1 MKLFIAEKPE
11 LGRAIAEGLD
21 GNYKSGEG
29 YIQKGDNIVTWAF
42 GHILELAKPEEYDE
56 KYKLWKLED
65 LPLPIKEFKY
75 LPKKESK
82 KQLKIICDLIHSDK
96 ITSIVNCGD
105 ADDEGQILVDEI
117 IQYSKTSKPVFR
129 VLINDLTPKAVKE
142 EIAKIKPNADFKG
155 MSERGFARSQADWI
169 VGINLTRAYT
179 IMARKN
185 GYEGI
190 LSVGRVQTPILALIV
205 NRDKEFENFKSI
217 NYYSLL
223 GDFNINN
230 NTIKARLKTEDK
242 ILDENLA
249 KEIKESCENQNA
261 KINLKIENKKEYP
274 PLPYNL
280 LVLQAE
286 CAKLFGFSPDKT
298 LEITQILREKHKAI
312 TYNRS
317 DCQYLPETMFEQAP
331 NILNII
337 KENLNSNDEIQALID
352 SSDLTIKSKAF
363 NDANISAHYGIIPT
377 QNKISSQLT
386 QDELVVYNLIA
397 KRFIIQFFHPREYQT
412 TTINL
417 EVNQRIFT
425 ATQNKTTKSGFRS
438 LWQNIDSEE
447 EQENNENDIND
458 LSILKN
464 GDIAKC
470 SLIQIEKKQTKPRP
484 YYTMTTLLKDLNSV
498 AKYVSDERIKKLL
511 IEKDKD
517 KKGESGGIGTPATR
531 SNHIKTLIE
540 REYIEV
546 SKDKKQ
552 IIKSTKKGRD
562 LIKLS
567 PKSLIT
573 PDMTAL
579 WFEQQKM
586 IEISELRREQFLEE
600 ITKEVISEIQRID
613 KNQEFKILDNEN
625 KPKIQCP
632 QCNKGFL
639 TKRKGKYGNFWGC
652 SEFKQGCKAIY
663 PDNKG
668 TPNFETKQA
677 SNDTTHKCPQCN
689 KGFLQRIKSKNG
701 NSWWWGCSE
710 FKQGCKAIYPDN
722 KGTPNFETK
731 QASNDT
737 THKCPQCNKGFLQRI
752 KSKNGNSWWWGC
764 SEFKQG
770 CKAMYYD
777 DNGKPKIINV

>member
-1 MKLFIAEKPE
+1 MRLFIAEKPE

-185 GYEGI
+185 GYEGV
-190 LSVGRVQTPILALIV
+190 LSVGRVQTPILSLIV

-217 NYYSLL
+217 DYYSLL

-298 LEITQILREKHKAI
+298 LEITQNLREKHKAI

-337 KENLNSNDEIQALID
+337 KENLNSNDEIQALIA

-412 TTINL
+412 NTINL

-438 LWQNIDSEE
+438 LWQNVDSEE

-511 IEKDKD
+511 MEKDKD

-639 TKRKGKYGNFWGC
+639 
-652 SEFKQGCKAIY
+652 
-663 PDNKG
+663 
-668 TPNFETKQA
+668 
-677 SNDTTHKCPQCN
+677 
-689 KGFLQRIKSKNG
+689 
-701 NSWWWGCSE
+701 
-710 FKQGCKAIYPDN
+710 
-722 KGTPNFETK
+722 
-731 QASNDT
+731 
-737 THKCPQCNKGFLQRI
+737 QRI

-777 DNGKPKIINV
+777 NNNGKPKIINV

>member
-1 MKLFIAEKPE
+1 MRLFIAEKPE

-96 ITSIVNCGD
+96 IASIVNCGD

-142 EIAKIKPNADFKG
+142 EIAKIKSNADFKG

-185 GYEGI
+185 GYEGV

-217 NYYSLL
+217 DYFSLL

-249 KEIKESCENQNA
+249 KEIKKSCENQNA

-298 LEITQILREKHKAI
+298 LEITQNLREKHKAI

-337 KENLNSNDEIQALID
+337 KENLNSNDEIQALIA

-438 LWQNIDSEE
+438 LWQNVDSEE

-470 SLIQIEKKQTKPRP
+470 SLIEIEKKQTKPRP

-511 IEKDKD
+511 MEKDKD

-652 SEFKQGCKAIY
+652 SEY
-663 PDNKG
+663 M
-668 TPNFETKQA
+668 E
-677 SNDTTHKCPQCN
+677 
-689 KGFLQRIKSKNG
+689 
-701 NSWWWGCSE
+701 
-710 FKQGCKAIYPDN
+710 GCKAIYPDN

>member
-1 MKLFIAEKPE
+1 MRLFIAEKPE

-185 GYEGI
+185 GYEGV
-190 LSVGRVQTPILALIV
+190 LSVGRVQTPILSLIV

-217 NYYSLL
+217 DYYSLL

-298 LEITQILREKHKAI
+298 LEITQNLREKHKAI

-337 KENLNSNDEIQALID
+337 KENLNSNDEIQALIA

-363 NDANISAHYGIIPT
+363 NDTNISAHYGIIPT

-412 TTINL
+412 NTINL

-438 LWQNIDSEE
+438 LWQNVDSEE

-511 IEKDKD
+511 MEKDKD

-639 TKRKGKYGNFWGC
+639 
-652 SEFKQGCKAIY
+652 
-663 PDNKG
+663 
-668 TPNFETKQA
+668 
-677 SNDTTHKCPQCN
+677 
-689 KGFLQRIKSKNG
+689 
-701 NSWWWGCSE
+701 
-710 FKQGCKAIYPDN
+710 
-722 KGTPNFETK
+722 
-731 QASNDT
+731 
-737 THKCPQCNKGFLQRI
+737 QRI

-777 DNGKPKIINV
+777 NNNGKPKIINV

>member
-185 GYEGI
+185 GYEGV
-190 LSVGRVQTPILALIV
+190 LSVGRVQTPILSLIV

-217 NYYSLL
+217 DYYSLL

-249 KEIKESCENQNA
+249 KEIKKSCENQNA

-298 LEITQILREKHKAI
+298 LEITQNLREKHKAI

-337 KENLNSNDEIQALID
+337 KENLNSNDEIQALIA

-438 LWQNIDSEE
+438 LWQNVDSEE

-511 IEKDKD
+511 MEKDKD

-652 SEFKQGCKAIY
+652 SEY
-663 PDNKG
+663 M
-668 TPNFETKQA
+668 E
-677 SNDTTHKCPQCN
+677 
-689 KGFLQRIKSKNG
+689 
-701 NSWWWGCSE
+701 
-710 FKQGCKAIYPDN
+710 GCKAIYPDN

>member
-573 PDMTAL
+573 
-579 WFEQQKM
+579 
-586 IEISELRREQFLEE
+586 
-600 ITKEVISEIQRID
+600 
-613 KNQEFKILDNEN
+613 
-625 KPKIQCP
+625 
-632 QCNKGFL
+632 
-639 TKRKGKYGNFWGC
+639 
-652 SEFKQGCKAIY
+652 
-663 PDNKG
+663 
-668 TPNFETKQA
+668 
-677 SNDTTHKCPQCN
+677 
-689 KGFLQRIKSKNG
+689 
-701 NSWWWGCSE
+701 
-710 FKQGCKAIYPDN
+710 
-722 KGTPNFETK
+722 
-731 QASNDT
+731 
-737 THKCPQCNKGFLQRI
+737 
-752 KSKNGNSWWWGC
+752 
-764 SEFKQG
+764 
-770 CKAMYYD
+770 
-777 DNGKPKIINV
+777 

>member
-1 MKLFIAEKPE
+1 MRLFIAEKPE

-185 GYEGI
+185 GYEGV
-190 LSVGRVQTPILALIV
+190 LSVGRVQTPILSLIV

-298 LEITQILREKHKAI
+298 LEITQNLREKHKAI

-337 KENLNSNDEIQALID
+337 KENLNSNDEIQALIA

-639 TKRKGKYGNFWGC
+639 
-652 SEFKQGCKAIY
+652 
-663 PDNKG
+663 
-668 TPNFETKQA
+668 
-677 SNDTTHKCPQCN
+677 
-689 KGFLQRIKSKNG
+689 
-701 NSWWWGCSE
+701 
-710 FKQGCKAIYPDN
+710 
-722 KGTPNFETK
+722 
-731 QASNDT
+731 
-737 THKCPQCNKGFLQRI
+737 QRI

>member
-1 MKLFIAEKPE
+1 MRLFIAEKPE

-105 ADDEGQILVDEI
+105 ADDEGQILIDEI
-117 IQYSKTSKPVFR
+117 VQYSKTSKPVFR

-185 GYEGI
+185 GYEGV
-190 LSVGRVQTPILALIV
+190 LSVGRVQTPILSLIV

-217 NYYSLL
+217 DYYSLL

-249 KEIKESCENQNA
+249 KEIKKSCENQNA

-298 LEITQILREKHKAI
+298 LEITQNLREKHKAI

-337 KENLNSNDEIQALID
+337 KENLNSNDEIQALIA

-639 TKRKGKYGNFWGC
+639 
-652 SEFKQGCKAIY
+652 
-663 PDNKG
+663 
-668 TPNFETKQA
+668 
-677 SNDTTHKCPQCN
+677 
-689 KGFLQRIKSKNG
+689 
-701 NSWWWGCSE
+701 
-710 FKQGCKAIYPDN
+710 
-722 KGTPNFETK
+722 
-731 QASNDT
+731 
-737 THKCPQCNKGFLQRI
+737 QRI

-777 DNGKPKIINV
+777 DNGK

>member
-639 TKRKGKYGNFWGC
+639 
-652 SEFKQGCKAIY
+652 
-663 PDNKG
+663 
-668 TPNFETKQA
+668 
-677 SNDTTHKCPQCN
+677 
-689 KGFLQRIKSKNG
+689 QRIKSKNG

-710 FKQGCKAIYPDN
+710 FKQG
-722 KGTPNFETK
+722 
-731 QASNDT
+731 
-737 THKCPQCNKGFLQRI
+737 
-752 KSKNGNSWWWGC
+752 
-764 SEFKQG
+764 
-770 CKAMYYD
+770 
-777 DNGKPKIINV
+777 

>member
-1 MKLFIAEKPE
+1 MRLFIAEKPE

-21 GNYKSGEG
+21 GNYKNGEG
-29 YIQKGDNIVTWAF
+29 HIQKGNNIVTWAF

-82 KQLKIICDLIHSDK
+82 KQLKIICDLIHNDK

-185 GYEGI
+185 GYEGV

-249 KEIKESCENQNA
+249 KEIKESCENQNT

-298 LEITQILREKHKAI
+298 LEITQNLREKHKAI

-337 KENLNSNDEIQALID
+337 KENLNSNDEIQALIA

-639 TKRKGKYGNFWGC
+639 
-652 SEFKQGCKAIY
+652 
-663 PDNKG
+663 
-668 TPNFETKQA
+668 
-677 SNDTTHKCPQCN
+677 
-689 KGFLQRIKSKNG
+689 
-701 NSWWWGCSE
+701 
-710 FKQGCKAIYPDN
+710 
-722 KGTPNFETK
+722 
-731 QASNDT
+731 
-737 THKCPQCNKGFLQRI
+737 QRI

>member
-470 SLIQIEKKQTKPRP
+470 SLIQIEKKQTNPRP

-639 TKRKGKYGNFWGC
+639 
-652 SEFKQGCKAIY
+652 
-663 PDNKG
+663 
-668 TPNFETKQA
+668 
-677 SNDTTHKCPQCN
+677 
-689 KGFLQRIKSKNG
+689 
-701 NSWWWGCSE
+701 
-710 FKQGCKAIYPDN
+710 
-722 KGTPNFETK
+722 
-731 QASNDT
+731 
-737 THKCPQCNKGFLQRI
+737 QRI

>member
-1 MKLFIAEKPE
+1 MRLFIAEKPE

-190 LSVGRVQTPILALIV
+190 LSVGRVQTPILSLIV

-337 KENLNSNDEIQALID
+337 KENLNSNDEIQALIA

-438 LWQNIDSEE
+438 LWQNVDSEE

-511 IEKDKD
+511 MEKDKD

-613 KNQEFKILDNEN
+613 KNQEFKILDNKN

-652 SEFKQGCKAIY
+652 SEY
-663 PDNKG
+663 M
-668 TPNFETKQA
+668 E
-677 SNDTTHKCPQCN
+677 
-689 KGFLQRIKSKNG
+689 
-701 NSWWWGCSE
+701 
-710 FKQGCKAIYPDN
+710 GCKAIYPDN

-777 DNGKPKIINV
+777 NNRKPKIINV

>member
-1 MKLFIAEKPE
+1 MRLFIAEKPE

-639 TKRKGKYGNFWGC
+639 
-652 SEFKQGCKAIY
+652 
-663 PDNKG
+663 
-668 TPNFETKQA
+668 
-677 SNDTTHKCPQCN
+677 
-689 KGFLQRIKSKNG
+689 
-701 NSWWWGCSE
+701 
-710 FKQGCKAIYPDN
+710 
-722 KGTPNFETK
+722 
-731 QASNDT
+731 
-737 THKCPQCNKGFLQRI
+737 QRI

>member
-1 MKLFIAEKPE
+1 MRLFIAEKPE

-190 LSVGRVQTPILALIV
+190 LSVGRVQTPILSLIV

-337 KENLNSNDEIQALID
+337 KENLNSNDEIQALIA

-438 LWQNIDSEE
+438 LWQNVDSEE

-511 IEKDKD
+511 MEKDKD

-639 TKRKGKYGNFWGC
+639 
-652 SEFKQGCKAIY
+652 
-663 PDNKG
+663 
-668 TPNFETKQA
+668 
-677 SNDTTHKCPQCN
+677 
-689 KGFLQRIKSKNG
+689 
-701 NSWWWGCSE
+701 
-710 FKQGCKAIYPDN
+710 
-722 KGTPNFETK
+722 
-731 QASNDT
+731 
-737 THKCPQCNKGFLQRI
+737 QRI

-777 DNGKPKIINV
+777 NNNGKP

>member
-1 MKLFIAEKPE
+1 MRLFIAEKPE

-190 LSVGRVQTPILALIV
+190 LSVGRVQTPILSLIV

-298 LEITQILREKHKAI
+298 LEITQNLREKHKAI

-337 KENLNSNDEIQALID
+337 KENLNSNDEIQALIA

-438 LWQNIDSEE
+438 LWQNVDSEE

-511 IEKDKD
+511 MEKDKD

-639 TKRKGKYGNFWGC
+639 
-652 SEFKQGCKAIY
+652 
-663 PDNKG
+663 
-668 TPNFETKQA
+668 
-677 SNDTTHKCPQCN
+677 
-689 KGFLQRIKSKNG
+689 
-701 NSWWWGCSE
+701 
-710 FKQGCKAIYPDN
+710 
-722 KGTPNFETK
+722 
-731 QASNDT
+731 
-737 THKCPQCNKGFLQRI
+737 QRI

-777 DNGKPKIINV
+777 NNNGKPKIINV

>member
-1 MKLFIAEKPE
+1 
-11 LGRAIAEGLD
+11 
-21 GNYKSGEG
+21 
-29 YIQKGDNIVTWAF
+29 
-42 GHILELAKPEEYDE
+42 
-56 KYKLWKLED
+56 
-65 LPLPIKEFKY
+65 PLPIKEFKY

-190 LSVGRVQTPILALIV
+190 LSVGRVQTPILSLIV

-337 KENLNSNDEIQALID
+337 KENLNSNDEIQALIA

-438 LWQNIDSEE
+438 LWQNVDSEE

-511 IEKDKD
+511 MEKDKD

-639 TKRKGKYGNFWGC
+639 
-652 SEFKQGCKAIY
+652 
-663 PDNKG
+663 
-668 TPNFETKQA
+668 
-677 SNDTTHKCPQCN
+677 
-689 KGFLQRIKSKNG
+689 
-701 NSWWWGCSE
+701 
-710 FKQGCKAIYPDN
+710 
-722 KGTPNFETK
+722 
-731 QASNDT
+731 
-737 THKCPQCNKGFLQRI
+737 QRI

-777 DNGKPKIINV
+777 NNRKPKIINV

>member
-1 MKLFIAEKPE
+1 MRLFIAEKPE

-190 LSVGRVQTPILALIV
+190 LSVGRVQTPILSLIV
-205 NRDKEFENFKSI
+205 NRDKKFENFKSI

-337 KENLNSNDEIQALID
+337 KENLNSNDEIQALIA

-511 IEKDKD
+511 MEKDKD

-546 SKDKKQ
+546 
-552 IIKSTKKGRD
+552 
-562 LIKLS
+562 
-567 PKSLIT
+567 
-573 PDMTAL
+573 
-579 WFEQQKM
+579 
-586 IEISELRREQFLEE
+586 
-600 ITKEVISEIQRID
+600 
-613 KNQEFKILDNEN
+613 
-625 KPKIQCP
+625 
-632 QCNKGFL
+632 
-639 TKRKGKYGNFWGC
+639 
-652 SEFKQGCKAIY
+652 
-663 PDNKG
+663 
-668 TPNFETKQA
+668 
-677 SNDTTHKCPQCN
+677 
-689 KGFLQRIKSKNG
+689 
-701 NSWWWGCSE
+701 
-710 FKQGCKAIYPDN
+710 
-722 KGTPNFETK
+722 
-731 QASNDT
+731 
-737 THKCPQCNKGFLQRI
+737 
-752 KSKNGNSWWWGC
+752 
-764 SEFKQG
+764 
-770 CKAMYYD
+770 
-777 DNGKPKIINV
+777 

>member
-1 MKLFIAEKPE
+1 MRLFIAEKPE

-298 LEITQILREKHKAI
+298 LEITQNLREKHKAI

-337 KENLNSNDEIQALID
+337 KENLNSNDEIQALIA

-579 WFEQQKM
+579 WFEQQ
-586 IEISELRREQFLEE
+586 
-600 ITKEVISEIQRID
+600 
-613 KNQEFKILDNEN
+613 
-625 KPKIQCP
+625 
-632 QCNKGFL
+632 
-639 TKRKGKYGNFWGC
+639 
-652 SEFKQGCKAIY
+652 
-663 PDNKG
+663 
-668 TPNFETKQA
+668 
-677 SNDTTHKCPQCN
+677 
-689 KGFLQRIKSKNG
+689 
-701 NSWWWGCSE
+701 
-710 FKQGCKAIYPDN
+710 
-722 KGTPNFETK
+722 
-731 QASNDT
+731 
-737 THKCPQCNKGFLQRI
+737 
-752 KSKNGNSWWWGC
+752 
-764 SEFKQG
+764 
-770 CKAMYYD
+770 
-777 DNGKPKIINV
+777 

>member
-1 MKLFIAEKPE
+1 
-11 LGRAIAEGLD
+11 
-21 GNYKSGEG
+21 
-29 YIQKGDNIVTWAF
+29 
-42 GHILELAKPEEYDE
+42 
-56 KYKLWKLED
+56 
-65 LPLPIKEFKY
+65 
-75 LPKKESK
+75 
-82 KQLKIICDLIHSDK
+82 
-96 ITSIVNCGD
+96 
-105 ADDEGQILVDEI
+105 
-117 IQYSKTSKPVFR
+117 
-129 VLINDLTPKAVKE
+129 TPKAVKE

-337 KENLNSNDEIQALID
+337 KENLNSNDEIQALIA

-639 TKRKGKYGNFWGC
+639 
-652 SEFKQGCKAIY
+652 
-663 PDNKG
+663 
-668 TPNFETKQA
+668 
-677 SNDTTHKCPQCN
+677 
-689 KGFLQRIKSKNG
+689 
-701 NSWWWGCSE
+701 
-710 FKQGCKAIYPDN
+710 
-722 KGTPNFETK
+722 
-731 QASNDT
+731 
-737 THKCPQCNKGFLQRI
+737 QRI

>member
-337 KENLNSNDEIQALID
+337 KENLNSNDEIQALIA

-470 SLIQIEKKQTKPRP
+470 SLIQIKKKQTKPRP

-710 FKQGCKAIYPDN
+710 FKQGCKA
-722 KGTPNFETK
+722 
-731 QASNDT
+731 
-737 THKCPQCNKGFLQRI
+737 
-752 KSKNGNSWWWGC
+752 
-764 SEFKQG
+764 
-770 CKAMYYD
+770 MYYD

>member
-1 MKLFIAEKPE
+1 MRLFIAEKPE

-29 YIQKGDNIVTWAF
+29 YIQKGDNIITWAF

-142 EIAKIKPNADFKG
+142 EIAKIKSNADFKG

-185 GYEGI
+185 GYEGV

-217 NYYSLL
+217 DYFSLL

-249 KEIKESCENQNA
+249 KEIKKSCENQNA

-298 LEITQILREKHKAI
+298 LEITQNLREKHKAI

-337 KENLNSNDEIQALID
+337 KENLNSNDEIQALIA

-412 TTINL
+412 NTINL

-438 LWQNIDSEE
+438 LWQNVDSEE

-511 IEKDKD
+511 MEKDKD

-652 SEFKQGCKAIY
+652 SEY
-663 PDNKG
+663 M
-668 TPNFETKQA
+668 E
-677 SNDTTHKCPQCN
+677 
-689 KGFLQRIKSKNG
+689 
-701 NSWWWGCSE
+701 
-710 FKQGCKAIYPDN
+710 GCKAIYPDN

>member
-179 IMARKN
+179 IMAQKN

-639 TKRKGKYGNFWGC
+639 
-652 SEFKQGCKAIY
+652 
-663 PDNKG
+663 
-668 TPNFETKQA
+668 
-677 SNDTTHKCPQCN
+677 
-689 KGFLQRIKSKNG
+689 
-701 NSWWWGCSE
+701 
-710 FKQGCKAIYPDN
+710 
-722 KGTPNFETK
+722 
-731 QASNDT
+731 
-737 THKCPQCNKGFLQRI
+737 QRI

>member
-1 MKLFIAEKPE
+1 MRLFIAEKPE

-42 GHILELAKPEEYDE
+42 GYILELAKPEEYDE

-117 IQYSKTSKPVFR
+117 VQYSKTSKPVFR

-185 GYEGI
+185 GYEGV

-217 NYYSLL
+217 DYFSLL

-298 LEITQILREKHKAI
+298 LEITQNLREKHKAI

-337 KENLNSNDEIQALID
+337 KENLNSNDEIQALIA

-412 TTINL
+412 NTINL

-710 FKQGCKAIYPDN
+710 FKQGCKA
-722 KGTPNFETK
+722 
-731 QASNDT
+731 
-737 THKCPQCNKGFLQRI
+737 
-752 KSKNGNSWWWGC
+752 
-764 SEFKQG
+764 
-770 CKAMYYD
+770 MYYD

>member
-438 LWQNIDSEE
+438 LWQNVDSEE

-511 IEKDKD
+511 MEKDKD

-552 IIKSTKKGRD
+552 IIKSTKKR
-562 LIKLS
+562 
-567 PKSLIT
+567 
-573 PDMTAL
+573 
-579 WFEQQKM
+579 
-586 IEISELRREQFLEE
+586 
-600 ITKEVISEIQRID
+600 
-613 KNQEFKILDNEN
+613 
-625 KPKIQCP
+625 
-632 QCNKGFL
+632 
-639 TKRKGKYGNFWGC
+639 
-652 SEFKQGCKAIY
+652 
-663 PDNKG
+663 
-668 TPNFETKQA
+668 
-677 SNDTTHKCPQCN
+677 
-689 KGFLQRIKSKNG
+689 
-701 NSWWWGCSE
+701 
-710 FKQGCKAIYPDN
+710 
-722 KGTPNFETK
+722 
-731 QASNDT
+731 
-737 THKCPQCNKGFLQRI
+737 
-752 KSKNGNSWWWGC
+752 
-764 SEFKQG
+764 
-770 CKAMYYD
+770 
-777 DNGKPKIINV
+777 

>member
-249 KEIKESCENQNA
+249 KEIKESCENQNE

-337 KENLNSNDEIQALID
+337 KENLNSNDEIQALIA

-639 TKRKGKYGNFWGC
+639 
-652 SEFKQGCKAIY
+652 
-663 PDNKG
+663 
-668 TPNFETKQA
+668 
-677 SNDTTHKCPQCN
+677 
-689 KGFLQRIKSKNG
+689 
-701 NSWWWGCSE
+701 
-710 FKQGCKAIYPDN
+710 
-722 KGTPNFETK
+722 
-731 QASNDT
+731 
-737 THKCPQCNKGFLQRI
+737 QRI

>member
-190 LSVGRVQTPILALIV
+190 LSVGRVQTPILSLIV

-337 KENLNSNDEIQALID
+337 KENLNSNDEIQALIA

-438 LWQNIDSEE
+438 LWQNVDSEE

-511 IEKDKD
+511 MEKDKD

-639 TKRKGKYGNFWGC
+639 
-652 SEFKQGCKAIY
+652 
-663 PDNKG
+663 
-668 TPNFETKQA
+668 
-677 SNDTTHKCPQCN
+677 
-689 KGFLQRIKSKNG
+689 QRIKSKNG

-710 FKQGCKAIYPDN
+710 FKQ
-722 KGTPNFETK
+722 
-731 QASNDT
+731 
-737 THKCPQCNKGFLQRI
+737 
-752 KSKNGNSWWWGC
+752 
-764 SEFKQG
+764 
-770 CKAMYYD
+770 
-777 DNGKPKIINV
+777 

>member
-1 MKLFIAEKPE
+1 MRLFIAEKPE

-185 GYEGI
+185 GYEGV
-190 LSVGRVQTPILALIV
+190 LSVGRVQTPILSLIV

-217 NYYSLL
+217 DYYSLL

-298 LEITQILREKHKAI
+298 LEITQNLREKHKAI

-337 KENLNSNDEIQALID
+337 KENLNSNDEIQALIA

-397 KRFIIQFFHPREYQT
+397 KKFIIQFFHPREYQT
-412 TTINL
+412 NTINL

-438 LWQNIDSEE
+438 LWQNVDSEE

-511 IEKDKD
+511 MEKDKD

-639 TKRKGKYGNFWGC
+639 
-652 SEFKQGCKAIY
+652 
-663 PDNKG
+663 
-668 TPNFETKQA
+668 
-677 SNDTTHKCPQCN
+677 
-689 KGFLQRIKSKNG
+689 
-701 NSWWWGCSE
+701 
-710 FKQGCKAIYPDN
+710 
-722 KGTPNFETK
+722 
-731 QASNDT
+731 
-737 THKCPQCNKGFLQRI
+737 QRI

-777 DNGKPKIINV
+777 NNNGKPKIINV

>member
-1 MKLFIAEKPE
+1 MRLFIAEKPE

-190 LSVGRVQTPILALIV
+190 LSVGRVQTPILSLIV

-337 KENLNSNDEIQALID
+337 KENLNSNDEIQALIA

-438 LWQNIDSEE
+438 LWQNVDSEE

-511 IEKDKD
+511 MEKDKD

-639 TKRKGKYGNFWGC
+639 
-652 SEFKQGCKAIY
+652 
-663 PDNKG
+663 
-668 TPNFETKQA
+668 
-677 SNDTTHKCPQCN
+677 
-689 KGFLQRIKSKNG
+689 
-701 NSWWWGCSE
+701 
-710 FKQGCKAIYPDN
+710 
-722 KGTPNFETK
+722 
-731 QASNDT
+731 
-737 THKCPQCNKGFLQRI
+737 QRI

-777 DNGKPKIINV
+777 DNGKP

>member
-1 MKLFIAEKPE
+1 MRLFIAEKPE

-190 LSVGRVQTPILALIV
+190 LSVGRVQTPILSLIV

-337 KENLNSNDEIQALID
+337 KENLNSNDEIQALIA

-438 LWQNIDSEE
+438 LWQNVDSEE

-511 IEKDKD
+511 MEKDKD

-600 ITKEVISEIQRID
+600 ITKEVISEI
-613 KNQEFKILDNEN
+613 
-625 KPKIQCP
+625 
-632 QCNKGFL
+632 
-639 TKRKGKYGNFWGC
+639 
-652 SEFKQGCKAIY
+652 
-663 PDNKG
+663 
-668 TPNFETKQA
+668 
-677 SNDTTHKCPQCN
+677 
-689 KGFLQRIKSKNG
+689 
-701 NSWWWGCSE
+701 
-710 FKQGCKAIYPDN
+710 
-722 KGTPNFETK
+722 
-731 QASNDT
+731 
-737 THKCPQCNKGFLQRI
+737 
-752 KSKNGNSWWWGC
+752 
-764 SEFKQG
+764 
-770 CKAMYYD
+770 
-777 DNGKPKIINV
+777 

>member
-1 MKLFIAEKPE
+1 MRLFIAEKPE
-11 LGRAIAEGLD
+11 LGKAIAEGLD

-65 LPLPIKEFKY
+65 LPLLIKEFKY

-298 LEITQILREKHKAI
+298 LEITQNLREKHKAI

-337 KENLNSNDEIQALID
+337 KENLNSNDEIQALIA

-639 TKRKGKYGNFWGC
+639 
-652 SEFKQGCKAIY
+652 
-663 PDNKG
+663 
-668 TPNFETKQA
+668 
-677 SNDTTHKCPQCN
+677 
-689 KGFLQRIKSKNG
+689 
-701 NSWWWGCSE
+701 
-710 FKQGCKAIYPDN
+710 
-722 KGTPNFETK
+722 
-731 QASNDT
+731 
-737 THKCPQCNKGFLQRI
+737 QRI

>member
-337 KENLNSNDEIQALID
+337 KENLNSNDEIQALIA
-352 SSDLTIKSKAF
+352 SSDLTIKSKTF

-639 TKRKGKYGNFWGC
+639 
-652 SEFKQGCKAIY
+652 
-663 PDNKG
+663 
-668 TPNFETKQA
+668 
-677 SNDTTHKCPQCN
+677 
-689 KGFLQRIKSKNG
+689 
-701 NSWWWGCSE
+701 
-710 FKQGCKAIYPDN
+710 
-722 KGTPNFETK
+722 
-731 QASNDT
+731 
-737 THKCPQCNKGFLQRI
+737 QRI

>member
-1 MKLFIAEKPE
+1 MRLFIAEKPE

-185 GYEGI
+185 GYEGV

-217 NYYSLL
+217 DYYSLL

-249 KEIKESCENQNA
+249 KKIKESCENQNA

-298 LEITQILREKHKAI
+298 LEITQNLREKHKAI

-337 KENLNSNDEIQALID
+337 KENLNSNDEIQALIA

-412 TTINL
+412 TTISL
-417 EVNQRIFT
+417 EVNQRIFI

-438 LWQNIDSEE
+438 LWQNVDSEE

-511 IEKDKD
+511 MEKDKD

-639 TKRKGKYGNFWGC
+639 
-652 SEFKQGCKAIY
+652 
-663 PDNKG
+663 
-668 TPNFETKQA
+668 
-677 SNDTTHKCPQCN
+677 
-689 KGFLQRIKSKNG
+689 
-701 NSWWWGCSE
+701 
-710 FKQGCKAIYPDN
+710 
-722 KGTPNFETK
+722 
-731 QASNDT
+731 
-737 THKCPQCNKGFLQRI
+737 QRI

>member
-1 MKLFIAEKPE
+1 MRLFIAEKPE

-117 IQYSKTSKPVFR
+117 VQYSKTSKPVFR

-185 GYEGI
+185 GYEGV

-217 NYYSLL
+217 DYFSLL

-249 KEIKESCENQNA
+249 KEIKKSCENQNA

-298 LEITQILREKHKAI
+298 LEITQNLREKHKAI

-337 KENLNSNDEIQALID
+337 KENLNSNDEIQALIA

-438 LWQNIDSEE
+438 LWQNVDSEE

-511 IEKDKD
+511 MEKDKD

-652 SEFKQGCKAIY
+652 SEY
-663 PDNKG
+663 M
-668 TPNFETKQA
+668 E
-677 SNDTTHKCPQCN
+677 
-689 KGFLQRIKSKNG
+689 
-701 NSWWWGCSE
+701 
-710 FKQGCKAIYPDN
+710 GCKAIYPDN

>member
-1 MKLFIAEKPE
+1 MRLFIAEKPE
-11 LGRAIAEGLD
+11 LGRAITEGLD

-185 GYEGI
+185 GYEGV
-190 LSVGRVQTPILALIV
+190 LSVGRVQTPILSLIV

-217 NYYSLL
+217 DYYSLL

-298 LEITQILREKHKAI
+298 LEITQNLREKHKAI

-337 KENLNSNDEIQALID
+337 KENLNSNDEIQALIA

-412 TTINL
+412 NTINL

-438 LWQNIDSEE
+438 LWQNVDSEE

-511 IEKDKD
+511 MEKDKD

-639 TKRKGKYGNFWGC
+639 
-652 SEFKQGCKAIY
+652 
-663 PDNKG
+663 
-668 TPNFETKQA
+668 
-677 SNDTTHKCPQCN
+677 
-689 KGFLQRIKSKNG
+689 
-701 NSWWWGCSE
+701 
-710 FKQGCKAIYPDN
+710 
-722 KGTPNFETK
+722 
-731 QASNDT
+731 
-737 THKCPQCNKGFLQRI
+737 QRI

-777 DNGKPKIINV
+777 NNNGKPKIINV

>member
-1 MKLFIAEKPE
+1 
-11 LGRAIAEGLD
+11 
-21 GNYKSGEG
+21 
-29 YIQKGDNIVTWAF
+29 
-42 GHILELAKPEEYDE
+42 
-56 KYKLWKLED
+56 
-65 LPLPIKEFKY
+65 
-75 LPKKESK
+75 
-82 KQLKIICDLIHSDK
+82 
-96 ITSIVNCGD
+96 
-105 ADDEGQILVDEI
+105 
-117 IQYSKTSKPVFR
+117 KTSKPVFR

-298 LEITQILREKHKAI
+298 LEITQNLREKHKAI

-337 KENLNSNDEIQALID
+337 KENLNSNDEIQALIA

-639 TKRKGKYGNFWGC
+639 
-652 SEFKQGCKAIY
+652 
-663 PDNKG
+663 
-668 TPNFETKQA
+668 
-677 SNDTTHKCPQCN
+677 
-689 KGFLQRIKSKNG
+689 
-701 NSWWWGCSE
+701 
-710 FKQGCKAIYPDN
+710 
-722 KGTPNFETK
+722 
-731 QASNDT
+731 
-737 THKCPQCNKGFLQRI
+737 QRI

>member
-190 LSVGRVQTPILALIV
+190 LSVGRVQTPILSLIV
-205 NRDKEFENFKSI
+205 NRDKKFENFKSI

-337 KENLNSNDEIQALID
+337 KENLNSNDEIQALIA

-710 FKQGCKAIYPDN
+710 FKQGCKA
-722 KGTPNFETK
+722 
-731 QASNDT
+731 
-737 THKCPQCNKGFLQRI
+737 
-752 KSKNGNSWWWGC
+752 
-764 SEFKQG
+764 
-770 CKAMYYD
+770 MYYD

>member
-1 MKLFIAEKPE
+1 MRLFIAEKPE

-117 IQYSKTSKPVFR
+117 IQYSKTSKPAFR

-185 GYEGI
+185 GYEGV

-217 NYYSLL
+217 DYFSLL

-249 KEIKESCENQNA
+249 KEIKKSCENQNA

-298 LEITQILREKHKAI
+298 LEITQNLREKHKAI

-337 KENLNSNDEIQALID
+337 KENLNSNDEIQALIA

-438 LWQNIDSEE
+438 LWQNVDSEE

-470 SLIQIEKKQTKPRP
+470 SLIEIEKKQTKPRP

-511 IEKDKD
+511 MEKDKD

-652 SEFKQGCKAIY
+652 SEY
-663 PDNKG
+663 M
-668 TPNFETKQA
+668 E
-677 SNDTTHKCPQCN
+677 
-689 KGFLQRIKSKNG
+689 
-701 NSWWWGCSE
+701 
-710 FKQGCKAIYPDN
+710 GCKAIYPDN

-777 DNGKPKIINV
+777 DNGKPKIITV

>member
-1 MKLFIAEKPE
+1 MRLFIAEKPE

-42 GHILELAKPEEYDE
+42 GHILELAKPKEYDE

-185 GYEGI
+185 GYDGV

-217 NYYSLL
+217 DYFSLL

-249 KEIKESCENQNA
+249 KEIKKSCENQNA

-298 LEITQILREKHKAI
+298 LEITQNLREKHKAI

-337 KENLNSNDEIQALID
+337 KENLNSNDEIQALIA

-438 LWQNIDSEE
+438 LWQNVDSEE

-470 SLIQIEKKQTKPRP
+470 SLIEIEKKQTKPRP

-511 IEKDKD
+511 MEKDKD

-652 SEFKQGCKAIY
+652 SEYMEGCKAIY

-710 FKQGCKAIYPDN
+710 FKQGCK
-722 KGTPNFETK
+722 
-731 QASNDT
+731 
-737 THKCPQCNKGFLQRI
+737 
-752 KSKNGNSWWWGC
+752 
-764 SEFKQG
+764 
-770 CKAMYYD
+770 
-777 DNGKPKIINV
+777 

>member
-1 MKLFIAEKPE
+1 MRLFIAEKPE

-105 ADDEGQILVDEI
+105 ADDEGQILIDEI
-117 IQYSKTSKPVFR
+117 VQYSKTSKPVFR

-185 GYEGI
+185 GYEGV
-190 LSVGRVQTPILALIV
+190 LSVGRVQTPILSLIV

-217 NYYSLL
+217 DYYSLL

-249 KEIKESCENQNA
+249 KEIKKSCENQNA

-298 LEITQILREKHKAI
+298 LEITQNLREKHKAI

-337 KENLNSNDEIQALID
+337 KENLNSNDEIQALIA

-710 FKQGCKAIYPDN
+710 FKQGCKA
-722 KGTPNFETK
+722 
-731 QASNDT
+731 
-737 THKCPQCNKGFLQRI
+737 
-752 KSKNGNSWWWGC
+752 
-764 SEFKQG
+764 
-770 CKAMYYD
+770 MYYD
-777 DNGKPKIINV
+777 

>member
-1 MKLFIAEKPE
+1 MRLFIAEKPE
-11 LGRAIAEGLD
+11 LGKAIAEGLD

-185 GYEGI
+185 GYDGV
-190 LSVGRVQTPILALIV
+190 LSVGRVQTPILSLIV

-217 NYYSLL
+217 DYYSLL

-298 LEITQILREKHKAI
+298 LEITQNLREKHKAI

-337 KENLNSNDEIQALID
+337 KENLNSNDEIQALIA

-639 TKRKGKYGNFWGC
+639 
-652 SEFKQGCKAIY
+652 
-663 PDNKG
+663 
-668 TPNFETKQA
+668 
-677 SNDTTHKCPQCN
+677 
-689 KGFLQRIKSKNG
+689 
-701 NSWWWGCSE
+701 
-710 FKQGCKAIYPDN
+710 
-722 KGTPNFETK
+722 
-731 QASNDT
+731 
-737 THKCPQCNKGFLQRI
+737 QRI